1 MKITSDNNMRKFP
14 SQDEIITSVIDGIKT
29 AKSNY
34 SHWSS
39 DELYLS
45 YAPEKFL
52 TIHVSQEIAKLKNAP
67 EIFIDAT
74 VADIL
79 RCSLAKR
86 DGFKTFM
93 KERYLTPDVLCL
105 TLDERFEHKTDN
117 DSVSRVIMSL
127 KNGVRNVQEDYKSDV
142 EKICKMI
149 DREKPEDSS
158 LDYGLFAFYL
168 DISSSARKKSEKRLI
183 EIIESFDVI
192 VKEYKHLKSRF
203 VGGDI
208 NKIENIGEWTVG
220 CYVIEPIWILENT

>member
-1 MKITSDNNMRKFP
+1 MRKFP
-14 SQDEIITSVIDGIKT
+14 SQNEIITSVIDGIKT
-29 AKSNY
+29 AKNNY
-34 SHWSS
+34 SLWTA

-45 YAPEKFL
+45 YAPVKFL
-52 TIHVSQEIAKLKNAP
+52 SIHVSQEIAKLKNAP

-74 VADIL
+74 IADIL

-86 DGFKTFM
+86 DNFKTFM
-93 KERYLTPDVLCL
+93 KEKYLTPDVLCL

-117 DSVSRVIMSL
+117 DCVSRVIMSL

-142 EKICKMI
+142 ERICKMI
-149 DREKPEDSS
+149 DRENPEDSS

-168 DISSSARKKSEKRLI
+168 DISNSARKKSEKRLS
-183 EIIESFDVI
+183 EIIESFDKI
-192 VKEYKHLKSRF
+192 VNEYKHLTSRF

-220 CYVIEPIWILENT
+220 CYVIEPIWTIDSKQ